1 MASYN
6 YVCSNDHKQVVVR
19 SIRDFEDEVKC
30 ERCGEIMSRVFTA
43 PVVTFNG
50 TGWGRDR

>member
-6 YVCSNDHKQVVVR
+6 YVCRNDHKQTVVR
-19 SIRDFEDEVKC
+19 PIGSDDSKVKC
-30 ERCGEIMSRVFTA
+30 ERCKETMSRVFTA